1 MFFDDGILNRYGS
14 GLKKR
19 KAKKAARKAIKDI
32 FTHVQ
37 AYFCHESLGSQIKLS
52 LANNMVHVEGTNWHI
67 KSKYDNSFGEV
78 RNWHNH
84 YGLGNA
90 DMNLFLGEY
99 QRGMS
104 GVAYLSTACRSTCC
118 NNALVMN
125 KKDKTTTA
133 VVRLF
138 ISKIITFLDQF

>member
-1 MFFDDGILNRYGS
+1 MG
-14 GLKKR
+14 
-19 KAKKAARKAIKDI
+19 
-32 FTHVQ
+32 
-37 AYFCHESLGSQIKLS
+37 KLS

-104 GVAYLSTACRSTCC
+104 GVAYLGTACRSTCC

-133 VVRLF
+133 VTLAHEIGHLIGMNHDHADAHKKLDATRLR
-138 ISKIITFLDQF
+138 IKDSWLMENINSNGLHVADPILKP